1 MCLTIIHGQWLALPL
16 PQPLVVRGRSL
27 RMNATLQEQA
37 VRVELLS
44 ATNCAKHRAILASH
58 QQRKKEARK
67 KMKYQVHQAKIEKM
81 KHHGKP
87 GKKEEGEEKEDD
99 IASLAAT
106 MEMVAPVPRDLAL
119 VIHKK

>member
-1 MCLTIIHGQWLALPL
+1 
-16 PQPLVVRGRSL
+16 
-27 RMNATLQEQA
+27 MNATLQEQA

-81 KHHGKP
+81 KHGKP
-87 GKKEEGEEKEDD
+87 GEKEEGEDD